1 MNLFNLPNTSMM
13 KFNRF
18 ILLISIFI
26 IVVGI
31 WAIVP
36 NFAQAMTPTPTI
48 TPSDLTAT
56 AISPTQITLS
66 WNAPTQNYG
75 KIIIGY
81 KIEQR
86 LSTGVYYIMLQN
98 TGSTITT
105 YSITGLTTGKTYTYR
120 VSAVYFDD
128 SSTDPSNAA
137 SAIPTP
143 TSTPP
148 PTPPPTSPITN
159 VKFDFIPSDGTTL
172 TAVIITQDDY
182 RLLQAEKN
190 SRSIISN
197 ALPTTESITNDLA
210 GVLVYQNNH
219 LSPDTIPGPLIA
231 KAVSPTQINLSWL
244 PPIENYQQKII
255 GYKIDLKRVPGDYVI
270 IDDNTGNDTTK
281 YSITN
286 LKTNATYTYRVAAIY
301 SDHTISNPSNEA
313 SAITLQSL
321 QTPPTSSPPSSTTPP
336 PTSPPSSTS
345 QPVMNVKFDYT
356 ATDGT
361 TLTGVIMT
369 QSDYQQ
375 LIVIKDP
382 RSIISNVTET
392 ANTINNNL
400 SGLLRYQTI
409 HSPQETTTPPQT
421 YNYTPPTPNLP
432 SSPNIGLLWGIVTS
446 VIASGVIGIITWFFK
461 TKVAKKIAKEYNFT
475 LEKIIENGTLHI
487 RIRNSGPTIEDCIIL
502 CAGVT
507 CVWTDTKID
516 KPRHVHEGSISVV
529 KLPDEFENNP
539 LISVKS
545 GKRVLK
551 KIQLDDMAHG

>member
-1 MNLFNLPNTSMM
+1 MNLFNLINTSMM
-13 KFNRF
+13 KFNQFVLLASVF
-18 ILLISIFI
+18 IVI
-26 IVVGI
+26 VGI
-31 WAIVP
+31 WAITP
-36 NFAQAMTPTPTI
+36 NLAHAMTPTPTI
-48 TPSDLTAT
+48 TPTDLIAT
-56 AISPTQITLS
+56 AVSPTQITLS

-75 KIIIGY
+75 KAIIGY
-81 KIEQR
+81 KIEEK
-86 LSTGVYYIMLQN
+86 LSTGVYDTMLQN

-105 YSITGLTTGKTYTYR
+105 YSITGLTTDKTYTYR
-120 VSAVYFDD
+120 VSAVYSDD

-137 SAIPTP
+137 SATPTP
-143 TSTPP
+143 TSAPP
-148 PTPPPTSPITN
+148 PTPAPTSPITN
-159 VKFDFIPSDGTTL
+159 VKFDFTPSDGTTL

-190 SRSIISN
+190 PRSVISN

-219 LSPDTIPGPLIA
+219 LSPDTVPGPLIA
-231 KAVSPTQINLSWL
+231 KVVSPTQINLSWL
-244 PPIENYQQKII
+244 PPMENYQQKIV
-255 GYKIDLKRVPGDYVI
+255 GYKIDWKRAPGDYVI

-281 YSITN
+281 YSIIN
-286 LKTNATYTYRVAAIY
+286 LKIDTTYTYRVAAIY

-321 QTPPTSSPPSSTTPP
+321 QPTPPTPSTPPITPPTSSPPSTP
-336 PTSPPSSTS
+336 
-345 QPVMNVKFDYT
+345 QPVMNVKFDFT
-356 ATDGT
+356 AADGT
-361 TLTGVIMT
+361 TLTSVIMT

-409 HSPQETTTPPQT
+409 HSPQGTTSPQQT
-421 YNYTPPTPNLP
+421 YNYTPPTPNNTN
-432 SSPNIGLLWGIVTS
+432 SPNIGLLWGVVTS

-461 TKVAKKIAKEYNFT
+461 TKVAKKIAKEYSFT
-475 LEKIIENGTLHI
+475 LEKITEDGTLHI

-502 CAGVT
+502 CAGVV

-529 KLPDEFENNP
+529 KLPDEFGNNP

-551 KIQLDDMAHG
+551 KTQLDDMAHG

>member
-1 MNLFNLPNTSMM
+1 MNLFNLINTSMM

-18 ILLISIFI
+18 ILPISVFI
-26 IVVGI
+26 IIIGI
-31 WAIVP
+31 WVVVP
-36 NFAQAMTPTPTI
+36 NLAQAMTPTPTI
-48 TPSDLTAT
+48 TPTDLTAT
-56 AISPTQITLS
+56 AVSPTQITLS

-75 KIIIGY
+75 KTIIGY
-81 KIEQR
+81 KIEQM
-86 LSTGVYYIMLQN
+86 LSTGVYDTMLQN

-105 YSITGLTTGKTYTYR
+105 YSITELTTDKTYTYR
-120 VSAVYFDD
+120 VSAVYSDD
-128 SSTDPSNAA
+128 TSTDPSNAA
-137 SAIPTP
+137 SATPTP
-143 TSTPP
+143 TSVPA
-148 PTPPPTSPITN
+148 PTPPLTSPITN
-159 VKFDFIPSDGTTL
+159 VKFDFTPSDGTTL

-219 LSPDTIPGPLIA
+219 LSPNTVPGPLIA
-231 KAVSPTQINLSWL
+231 KAVSTTQINLSWF

-255 GYKIDLKRVPGDYVI
+255 GYKIDWKRAPGDYVI
-270 IDDNTGNDTTK
+270 LDDNTGNDTTK
-281 YSITN
+281 YSIIN
-286 LKTNATYTYRVAAIY
+286 LKTDTTYTYRVAAIY

-313 SAITLQSL
+313 STITLQSL
-321 QTPPTSSPPSSTTPP
+321 QPKPPILSQPSTTTPPTSSPPSTP
-336 PTSPPSSTS
+336 
-345 QPVMNVKFDYT
+345 QLMMNVKFDFT
-356 ATDGT
+356 ASDGT
-361 TLTGVIMT
+361 TLTGVIIT

-392 ANTINNNL
+392 ADTINNNL
-400 SGLLRYQTI
+400 SGLLRYQSI
-409 HSPQETTTPPQT
+409 HSPQETTPQQT
-421 YNYTPPTPNLP
+421 SNYTPPTPNTTN
-432 SSPNIGLLWGIVTS
+432 SPNIGLLWGVVTS

-475 LEKIIENGTLHI
+475 LEKTTEDGTLHI
-487 RIRNSGPTIEDCIIL
+487 RIRNSGTTIEDCIIL
-502 CAGVT
+502 SAGVP

-529 KLPDEFENNP
+529 KLPDEFGNNP

-551 KIQLDDMAHG
+551 KTQLDDMAHG